1 MTGLV
6 TRLRRL
12 RLFPLVTLTL
22 VWVLLWGTW
31 SLGNVVNGVLL
42 SVFVLVLLPLPEVAL
57 GSRAHLP
64 AIGVFAARFL
74 QDLVLSSAQVA
85 WLAVRPAPQ
94 GRSSIVAVRLRSDS
108 ELVMT
113 LTTEALS
120 LVPGSII
127 VELDPEARTLYAHVL
142 SASDAASVE
151 AFRQRAL
158 DVEASLIRAVGRPAD
173 LALLASPHE
182 ELR

>member
-1 MTGLV
+1 MG
-6 TRLRRL
+6 RRHGGHAFMPGKWV
-12 RLFPLVTLTL
+12 FPGGGIDRADFAVPAATELA
-22 VWVLLWGTW
+22 GH
-31 SLGNVVNGVLL
+31 
-42 SVFVLVLLPLPEVAL
+42 VA
-57 GSRAHLP
+57 
-64 AIGVFAARFL
+64 AA
-74 QDLVLSSAQVA
+74 
-85 WLAVRPAPQ
+85 LA
-94 GRSSIVAVRLRSDS
+94 
-108 ELVMT
+108 
-113 LTTEALS
+113 
-120 LVPGSII
+120 PGSII